1 MTSRGY
7 SLVLVQLLIAVASLV
22 AEYGLQ
28 GARASVSVACG
39 LSSCSWQDT
48 GSVIMAHGLSSP
60 RDRTGVLCIA
70 RQILNH
76 WTTSGNPLHPDL
88 NEHLRS
94 SFREGLGAPV

>member
-1 MTSRGY
+1 MFAATSRGY

-39 LSSCSWQDT
+39 LSSCGWQDT

-60 RDRTGVLCIA
+60 VACGIFPDQGSNWC
-70 RQILNH
+70 
-76 WTTSGNPLHPDL
+76 PLHCKAD
-88 NEHLRS
+88 S
-94 SFREGLGAPV
+94 